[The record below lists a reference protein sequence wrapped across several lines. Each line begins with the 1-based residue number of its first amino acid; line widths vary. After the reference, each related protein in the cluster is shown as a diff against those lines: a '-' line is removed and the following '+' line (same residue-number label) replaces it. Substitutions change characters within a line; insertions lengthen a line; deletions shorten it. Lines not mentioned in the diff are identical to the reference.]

1 MRVEFEEVSYVSL
14 ESVQVSREES
24 GCVGTIVAKVAI
36 VVEEIVSEKSEKD
49 RVTAKLYDRRD
60 VSLVDR
66 DLSAGSR
73 EGKALACGKDF
84 ESGEVKIG
92 VSVDLTGLFLC
103 EGID

>member
-1 MRVEFEEVSYVSL
+1 MRIEFEKVSYVGL

-24 GCVGTIVAKVAI
+24 GCVRMIVVEIAI
-36 VVEEIVSEKSEKD
+36 VVEEIVSEKGEED
-49 RVTAKLYDRRD
+49 HVAAQLYDRRD
-60 VSLVDR
+60 VCLVDR

>member
-1 MRVEFEEVSYVSL
+1 MI
-14 ESVQVSREES
+14 
-24 GCVGTIVAKVAI
+24 VGKIAI

-49 RVTAKLYDRRD
+49 RVTVKLYDRHD
-60 VSLVDR
+60 VGLVDC
-66 DLSAGSR
+66 DLSTGSW

>member
-1 MRVEFEEVSYVSL
+1 M
-14 ESVQVSREES
+14 
-24 GCVGTIVAKVAI
+24 A
-36 VVEEIVSEKSEKD
+36 
-49 RVTAKLYDRRD
+49 AKLYDRRD